1 MNEATEPPNSSVC
14 SHSRKASRFG
24 IPSFFTGIPE
34 IQKKVLE
41 VFHYFIPPYKD
52 QDKAD

>member
-1 MNEATEPPNSSVC
+1 MKPL
-14 SHSRKASRFG
+14 SHQTPVFAL
-24 IPSFFTGIPE
+24 IPE
-34 IQKKVLE
+34 KQVVLEYSLFSQGFLKYKKNVLE